1 MYDSVIIEEK
11 RKIQTQ
17 LSSEAKSVRDYAERA
32 QSEVRE
38 WAENNGITI
47 QYADLP
53 GTELAMNPADLVID
67 WEKELGYQFFLDAED
82 DVSVPG
88 LPLDNTLVE
97 EARELGKH
105 QTVVETIHAALAK
118 YIEWQRQV
126 SLVTVKDESTAISSP
141 ESMQAAQLQ
150 PA

>member
-11 RKIQTQ
+11 RKIQAQ
-17 LSSEAKSVRDYAERA
+17 LSSEANSVRDYAERA
-32 QSEVRE
+32 QREVRE

-82 DVSVPG
+82 DISVSD

-97 EARELGKH
+97 EARELGEH
-105 QTVVETIHAALAK
+105 QSIVETIHAALAK
-118 YIEWQRQV
+118 YIEWQRQLSAV
-126 SLVTVKDESTAISSP
+126 NVNGESTATFNP
-141 ESMQAAQLQ
+141 EPVQVA
-150 PA
+150 